1 MTREPFVAASDIL
14 REIAFIEEICSR
26 MTLEEFKADAISYR
40 AFAFAVLTI
49 SEASRH
55 LPDEWLQRYPEVNW
69 REIRGTGNRIR
80 HEYFRLDD
88 EVLWSIGTRDV
99 LELKAVMR
107 RMLESEKL
115 PD

>member
-1 MTREPFVAASDIL
+1 MTREPVVAAADIL
-14 REIAFIEEICSR
+14 GEIAVIEAIFSR
-26 MTLEEFKADAISYR
+26 MTLEEFAVSYR

-55 LPDEWLQRYPEVNW
+55 LPDEWLQRYPDVNW

-88 EVLWSIGTRDV
+88 EILWSIGTRDV
-99 LELKAVMR
+99 PQLKAVILQ
-107 RMLESEKL
+107 MLENEK
-115 PD
+115 P